1 MKIAHFWK
9 VQDLSVF
16 SDVKWLELFGN
27 KWETLPTEAALHET
41 KGISQVFLKPQLTM
55 WMRNTQTNLSW
66 NQFLSFHEQCFPTR
80 ILFRFTLYIRKAQAT
95 IDSDSQ
101 VLQRIHRNFSMFFL
115 TEILSAYQLS
125 RLILAE
131 SSVVG
136 QMGRMC
142 GYTQSIYGTVVG
154 RANSPGPLQIVAATS

>member
-1 MKIAHFWK
+1 MFPYKDTLQVH
-9 VQDLSVF
+9 SV
-16 SDVKWLELFGN
+16 
-27 KWETLPTEAALHET
+27 H
-41 KGISQVFLKPQLTM
+41 
-55 WMRNTQTNLSW
+55 
-66 NQFLSFHEQCFPTR
+66 
-80 ILFRFTLYIRKAQAT
+80 RKAQAT

-101 VLQRIHRNFSMFFL
+101 VLQRICRNFSMFFL

-142 GYTQSIYGTVVG
+142 GYTQSIYRTVID
-154 RANSPGPLQIVAATS
+154 RANSPGPLQIDAATS